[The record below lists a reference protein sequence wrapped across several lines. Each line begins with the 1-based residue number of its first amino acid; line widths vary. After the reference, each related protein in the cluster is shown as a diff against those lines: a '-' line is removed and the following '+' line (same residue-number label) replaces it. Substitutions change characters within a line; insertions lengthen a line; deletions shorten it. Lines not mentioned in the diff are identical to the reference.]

1 MVVPADVPPI
11 AVVEDR
17 HEGQEYI
24 GLVCQHRVE
33 VGMSSYCLHVEVVNA
48 VAHSLGD
55 SPAVEGTLDVKGL
68 PFVPY
73 RISSQRVA
81 LPG

>member
-1 MVVPADVPPI
+1 
-11 AVVEDR
+11 
-17 HEGQEYI
+17 
-24 GLVCQHRVE
+24 
-33 VGMSSYCLHVEVVNA
+33 MSSYCLHVEVVNA